1 MTTEEAT
8 NNAIKEFGQ
17 VLAHLKEEFARL
29 QIGRANPSLIEN
41 VPVAMYGVSQ
51 PIKAIASIT
60 IPDPRTIM
68 IQPWDRNAL
77 SEIEKGIVGVGLG
90 LNPVNDGVVVR
101 ISIPPLTEERRAEL
115 TKHLRKLAEEA
126 KIAIRNARQDAH
138 IVFKQLR
145 AGSDITEDDFYAVD
159 KKLQAKVADFNTQ
172 IDSLAD
178 AKEKDVMT
186 I

>member
-1 MTTEEAT
+1 MTTDEAINT
-8 NNAIKEFGQ
+8 AVTEFTHT
-17 VLAHLKEEFARL
+17 VTHLKEEFSRL
-29 QIGRANPSLIEN
+29 QIGRANPALVEN

-51 PIKAIASIT
+51 QLKAIASIT

-68 IQPWDRNAL
+68 IQPWDRSAL

-115 TKHLRKLAEEA
+115 TKHLRKLAEDA
-126 KIAIRNARQDAH
+126 KIAIRSARQDAH
-138 IVFKQLR
+138 NVFKELK
-145 AGSDITEDDFYAVD
+145 ASSDITEDDFHTVD
-159 KKLQAKVADFNTQ
+159 KKLQAKVDDFNSQ
-172 IDSLAD
+172 IDNLAK
-178 AKEKDVMT
+178 AKENDVMT